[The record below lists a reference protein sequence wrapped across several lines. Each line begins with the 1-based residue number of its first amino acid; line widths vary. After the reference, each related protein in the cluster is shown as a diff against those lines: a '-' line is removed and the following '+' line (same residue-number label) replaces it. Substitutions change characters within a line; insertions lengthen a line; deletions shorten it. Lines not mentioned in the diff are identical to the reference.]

1 MMLSWVRRWTK
12 PHSPAPKPIAS
23 GGRTRRPQL
32 EVLEDR
38 TLPSTVFLKTNLVS
52 DTPGLAQ
59 ITDPNLVNPW
69 GLALNPTPGFFWVAD
84 NGAGVATVYDGNG
97 QPVPTGA
104 PLVVTIPPPNGSPPG
119 TTAAPTGIVF
129 NSGSG
134 FVVSQNGVSGPA
146 LFLFATED
154 GTISGWNPTVDPT
167 HAILAVDNST
177 TSVYKGLALGT
188 NTTGTFLFASNFRT
202 GKIDVFD
209 QHFAPATLSGTFTD
223 PNIPAGFAPF
233 NITTLGGQLFV
244 TYAKQDAA
252 KHDDVAGVGNG
263 FVDVYDTN
271 GVLLQRLAAG
281 GLLNS
286 PWGETLAPASFGP
299 FGNDLL
305 VGNFGD
311 GHINAFNPTSGAF
324 LGQLHDNTG
333 NTLTIDG
340 LWALTFGNGAGA
352 ADANT
357 LYFAAGIDHEEHGLF
372 GKVQAVSVTPIVAV
386 GADAGGP
393 PEVKVFDATTGAL
406 KLDFNAYVAN
416 FPGGVRV
423 AVGDVTGDGV
433 PDIVTAPGPLG
444 GPDIHVYDGK
454 SGRLLRAFLAYDSPF
469 FNGVFVAV
477 GDINGD
483 GFADIIT
490 GADAGGGPHVKV
502 FSGKDGSLLRS
513 FMAYDLTFVG
523 GVRVA
528 AGDTTGDGLAD
539 IITGAGHGGGPHVKV
554 FSGLD
559 NSLRQSFMAYSTSF
573 VGGVYVGTG
582 DVNGDGRADVIT
594 GAGAGGG
601 PHVEV
606 FSGSDGSL
614 LRSFLAYDPT
624 VVVGVRVGAIA
635 DINGDGRAEVV
646 TGAGPGGGPHVKI
659 FDDGTGLVLGSFFA
673 LDAAFTGGIFVGGV

>member
-1 MMLSWVRRWTK
+1 VY
-12 PHSPAPKPIAS
+12 
-23 GGRTRRPQL
+23 RPQI
-32 EVLEDR
+32 ESFEDR
-38 TLPSTVFLKTNLVS
+38 TLLSTAFLKTNLVS

-59 ITDPNLVNPW
+59 VTDPNLVNPW

-84 NGAGVATVYDGNG
+84 NGTGVSTVYDGNG
-97 QPVPTGA
+97 QPVPTGS
-104 PLVVTIPPPNGSPPG
+104 PLIVTIPPPNGSPAG
-119 TTAAPTGIVF
+119 TIAAPTGIVF

-134 FVVSQNGVSGPA
+134 FVVGKNGVFGPA
-146 LFLFATED
+146 QFLFATED
-154 GTISGWNPTVDPT
+154 GTISGWNSTVDPT
-167 HAILAVDNST
+167 HAILAVDKST

-188 NTTGTFLFASNFRT
+188 NVTGTFLYASNFRT

-209 QHFAPATLSGTFTD
+209 QNFAPATLSGSFLD

-233 NITTLGGQLFV
+233 NIKNLGGQLFV
-244 TYAKQDAA
+244 TYAKQDAVM
-252 KHDDVAGVGNG
+252 HDDVAGVGNG

-271 GVLLQRLAAG
+271 GNLLQRLASG

-286 PWGETLAPASFGP
+286 PWGETLAPASFGA
-299 FGNDLL
+299 FSNDLL

-311 GHINAFNPTSGAF
+311 GHINAFNPTTGAF

-333 NTLTIDG
+333 NTVTIDG
-340 LWALTFGNGAGA
+340 LWAITFGNGAGM

-372 GKVQAVSVTPIVAV
+372 GKLQAVTVTPVLAV
-386 GADAGGP
+386 GAGAGGS
-393 PEVKVFDATTGAL
+393 PEVKSFDSTTGAI
-406 KLDFNAYVAN
+406 KLDFNAYVAS
-416 FPGGVRV
+416 FTGGVRV
-423 AVGDVTGDGV
+423 AVGDILGNGGQEV
-433 PDIVTAPGPLG
+433 VTAPGPGG
-444 GPDIHVYDGK
+444 GPDIRVFDGK
-454 SGRLLRAFLAYDSPF
+454 TGALVREFLAYDISF
-469 FNGVFVAV
+469 TGGVFVAV

-513 FMAYDLTFVG
+513 FMAYDTSFFG

-539 IITGAGHGGGPHVKV
+539 IITGAGAGGGPQVKV

-559 NSLRQSFMAYSTSF
+559 NSLRQTFMAYSTSF
-573 VGGVYVGTG
+573 LGGVYVGAG
-582 DVNGDGRADVIT
+582 DVNGGGRADVIT

-606 FSGSDGSL
+606 FSSPDGSL
-614 LRSFLAYDPT
+614 LRSFMAYDT
-624 VVVGVRVGAIA
+624 SFVGGVRVGGTG

-646 TGAGPGGGPHVKI
+646 TGAGPGGGPHLKV
-659 FDDGTGLVLGSFFA
+659 FDDGNGLAVLDSFFA
-673 LDAAFTGGIFVGGV
+673 LDAAFRGGLFVNGV